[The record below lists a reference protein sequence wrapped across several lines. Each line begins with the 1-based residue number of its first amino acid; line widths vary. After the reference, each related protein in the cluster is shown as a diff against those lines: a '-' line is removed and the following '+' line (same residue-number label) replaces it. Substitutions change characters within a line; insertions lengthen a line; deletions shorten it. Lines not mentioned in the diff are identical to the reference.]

1 LEQAQRDAALARELY
16 EKEESRAKELRNKEK
31 EEAIRRDELIAKE
44 LFNKDR
50 ADEDAKKRKKDLEAS
65 DAALAKALKEKD
77 DLEAEVERLRREA
90 KTMTIVDSPFSIT
103 ADQLPKYW
111 VKKNKLLLLFL
122 MMYILELK
130 NITKLLLHFMQD
142 FLKISMVI
150 NIVDIVVITDIK
162 VLV

>member
-65 DAALAKALKEKD
+65 DAALAKALKEKR
-77 DLEAEVERLRREA
+77 RLG
-90 KTMTIVDSPFSIT
+90 S
-103 ADQLPKYW
+103 
-111 VKKNKLLLLFL
+111 
-122 MMYILELK
+122 
-130 NITKLLLHFMQD
+130 
-142 FLKISMVI
+142 
-150 NIVDIVVITDIK
+150 
-162 VLV
+162 